1 MNILKS
7 FPSSVARRGR
17 FLALLTKYRPLSVET
32 AEYAKRNYANN
43 VSEYNSV
50 IGSLI
55 AQRRQAPIGYLLRDV
70 YDDMMLDGV
79 QPVRDTFHALIVGTM
94 KGSRLQDAFFFR
106 DEMKAMGLPPD
117 VNLYNFL
124 ISTCGKCKNS
134 DTAIKEGLAGNKD
147 FVFATCNLLPSKTLF
162 TFDDSILFMEKL
174 LEEMKRHSVK
184 LKGETYICLLN
195 ALAATGRTD
204 QVYAI
209 VRDMTAAGLGL
220 NKFCYAGLITAF
232 KNKLPT
238 TEETTGKIIELIK
251 QSKGWSSIEASTD
264 SGENV
269 MMNVSEEELYNI
281 PTAEFVHRRGFIN
294 RQLTVYHVALHA
306 CADLKSKETVE
317 TLLDMIKRDGYSYD
331 VFIVMQAMR
340 QFSCFTTKGIFYL
353 LCEDQV
359 YRRLRTYM
367 CYFNCEDIDSGVKIF
382 EEYTSSRPPTAEL
395 YVTLIEGAM
404 VGYTPRGMQL
414 AQEYLEKMYA
424 RGFFLNPKMGSDLLL
439 AAAGEKMGGYT
450 TANYVW
456 DLLQSRKISPS
467 LPAVK
472 AYYEGLKERE
482 IPADDPRLVLV
493 GRTYDNLNLR
503 FGGRRNI

>member
-7 FPSSVARRGR
+7 FPSSARRGR

-43 VSEYNSV
+43 VSE
-50 IGSLI
+50 
-55 AQRRQAPIGYLLRDV
+55 GYLLRDV

-134 DTAIKEGLAGNKD
+134 DTAI
-147 FVFATCNLLPSKTLF
+147 
-162 TFDDSILFMEKL
+162 KL

-238 TEETTGKIIELIK
+238 TEETTGKIIELVK

-331 VFIVMQAMR
+331 VFI
-340 QFSCFTTKGIFYL
+340 
-353 LCEDQV
+353 
-359 YRRLRTYM
+359 
-367 CYFNCEDIDSGVKIF
+367 DIDSGVKIF